1 MFKTYRGQCNVDFI
15 FHQII
20 TNSKIF
26 YYFHITDAIKSN
38 E

>member
-26 YYFHITDAIKSN
+26 SITFKSLMS
-38 E
+38 